1 MNKKIMRILV
11 PALIVI
17 AVIGIYIVKNNNDK
31 KALENNGSDTKTAV
45 FDLEELKK
53 EKLPI
58 VLDFTSATCPPCRE
72 MEPTLHKL
80 KEEYKGKV
88 IIKSISVDAD
98 IKGINDF
105 PVKVTPT
112 LFFFDEKGEPYK
124 PSNDIDIQMIEYS
137 SKTDNKHIYT
147 AREGLLTEDEFLQIF
162 EDMGIK

>member
-1 MNKKIMRILV
+1 MNKKILRIV
-11 PALIVI
+11 IPVLIVI
-17 AVIGIYIVKNNNDK
+17 AVIGIYIVKNNNDN
-31 KALENNGSDTKTAV
+31 ALENSSSDTSSAT
-45 FDLEELKK
+45 FDLNELKK

-72 MEPTLHKL
+72 MEPTIHKL

-98 IKGINDF
+98 VKGIEDF

-112 LFFFDEKGEPYK
+112 LFFFDEKGNPYK
-124 PSNDIDIQMIEYS
+124 PSKDIDIQMIEYS
-137 SKTDNKHIYT
+137 SKADKKHIYT
-147 AREGLLTEDEFLQIF
+147 AREGLLTEDEFLKIF

>member
-1 MNKKIMRILV
+1 MNKKILRIV
-11 PALIVI
+11 IPVLIVI
-17 AVIGIYIVKNNNDK
+17 SVIGIYIVKNNNDN
-31 KALENNGSDTKTAV
+31 ALGNSGSDTSSAT
-45 FDLEELKK
+45 FDLNELKK

-98 IKGINDF
+98 VKGIEDF

-112 LFFFDEKGEPYK
+112 LFFFDEKGNPYK
-124 PSNDIDIQMIEYS
+124 PSKDIDIQMIEYS
-137 SKTDNKHIYT
+137 SKADNKHIYT
-147 AREGLLTEDEFLQIF
+147 AREGLLTEDEFLKIF
-162 EDMGIK
+162 KDMGIK

>member
-1 MNKKIMRILV
+1 MNKKILRIV
-11 PALIVI
+11 IPVLIVI
-17 AVIGIYIVKNNNDK
+17 AVIGIYIVKNNNDN
-31 KALENNGSDTKTAV
+31 ALGNSGSDTSSAT
-45 FDLEELKK
+45 FDLNELKK

-98 IKGINDF
+98 IKGIEDF

-112 LFFFDEKGEPYK
+112 LFFFDENGNPYK
-124 PSNDIDIQMIEYS
+124 PSKDIDIQMIEYS
-137 SKTDNKHIYT
+137 SKADNKHIYT
-147 AREGLLTEDEFLQIF
+147 AREGLLTEDEFLKIF